1 MKRAEQMKIKA
12 LVMDVDGTLTDGRI
26 YIGLAGECMKA
37 FNVKDGYAIAQ
48 ILPKHGILP
57 IIITGRESAITERRA
72 EELNIHCL
80 YQNVSNKVLVL
91 KKIMDEKKIVSDEVA
106 YIGDDLNDLP
116 AMKICGCVGC
126 PSDSVKEVLEYAD
139 YICNKNGG
147 AGAVREFID
156 YIVKEYEHEIR
167 K

>member
-1 MKRAEQMKIKA
+1 MKIKA

-57 IIITGRESAITERRA
+57 IIITGRKSAITERRA

>member
-1 MKRAEQMKIKA
+1 MKIKA

>member
-1 MKRAEQMKIKA
+1 MKIKA

-26 YIGLAGECMKA
+26 YIGPAGECMKA
-37 FNVKDGYAIAQ
+37 FNVKDGYGIAQ
-48 ILPKHGILP
+48 ILPKYGILP

-72 EELNIHCL
+72 EELNIQCL
-80 YQNVSNKVLVL
+80 YQNVSNKVSIL
-91 KKIMDEKKIVSDEVA
+91 KKFMDENKLLSDEVA

-116 AMKICGCVGC
+116 AMKVCGYVGC
-126 PSDSVKEVLEYAD
+126 PNDSAKEVLEYAD
-139 YICNKNGG
+139 YVCTKNGG

-156 YIVKEYEHEIR
+156 YIVKECEHEIG

>member
-1 MKRAEQMKIKA
+1 MKIKA

-26 YIGLAGECMKA
+26 YIGPDGEGIKA
-37 FNVKDGYAIAQ
+37 FNVKDGYGIAQ
-48 ILPKHGILP
+48 ILPKYGIMP

-80 YQNVSNKVLVL
+80 YQNVSNKVLAL
-91 KKIMDEKKIVSDEVA
+91 KKIMDENKLVSDAVA

-116 AMKICGCVGC
+116 AMKMCGCVGC
-126 PSDSVKEVLEYAD
+126 PIDSAVEVLEYAG
-139 YICNKNGG
+139 YVCTKNGG

-156 YIVKEYEHEIR
+156 YIVKEYEHEIG

>member
-1 MKRAEQMKIKA
+1 MKIKA
-12 LVMDVDGTLTDGRI
+12 LVMDVDGTLTDGSI
-26 YIGLAGECMKA
+26 YIGPDGECMKA
-37 FNVKDGYAIAQ
+37 FNVQDGYGIAQ
-48 ILPKHGILP
+48 ILPQYGILP
-57 IIITGRESAITERRA
+57 IIITGRESTITEKRA
-72 EELNIHCL
+72 EELNSHCL

-91 KKIMDEKKIVSDEVA
+91 KKIMDENNLVNNEVA

-116 AMKICGCVGC
+116 AMKVCGCVGC

-139 YICNKNGG
+139 YVCVMNGG

-156 YIVKEYEHEIR
+156 YIVKECEHEIR

>member
-1 MKRAEQMKIKA
+1 MKIKA
-12 LVMDVDGTLTDGRI
+12 LVMDVDGTLTDGKI
-26 YIGLAGECMKA
+26 YVGPSGECMKA
-37 FNVKDGYAIAQ
+37 FNVKDGYGIAR
-48 ILPKHGILP
+48 ILPEYGVLA

-72 EELNIHCL
+72 KELNIHCL

-91 KKIMDEKKIVSDEVA
+91 KKIMDEKKLVGGEVA

-116 AMKICGCVGC
+116 AMKVCGCVGC
-126 PSDSVKEVLEYAD
+126 PSDSAKEVLEYAD
-139 YICNKNGG
+139 YICTKNGG

-156 YIVKEYEHEIR
+156 YIVKEYGHENR

>member
-1 MKRAEQMKIKA
+1 MKIKA

-26 YIGLAGECMKA
+26 YIGPAGECMKA
-37 FNVKDGYAIAQ
+37 FNVKDGYGIAQ
-48 ILPKHGILP
+48 ILPKYGILP

-72 EELNIHCL
+72 VELNIYCL
-80 YQNVSNKVLVL
+80 YQNVSNKVLAL
-91 KKIMDEKKIVSDEVA
+91 KKIMDEKKLVSDEVA

-116 AMKICGCVGC
+116 AMKVCGCVGC
-126 PSDSVKEVLEYAD
+126 PIDSSKEVLEYAD
-139 YICNKNGG
+139 YVCTKHGG

-156 YIVKEYEHEIR
+156 YIVKECEHEIR

>member
-1 MKRAEQMKIKA
+1 MKIKA

-26 YIGLAGECMKA
+26 YIGPDGECMKA
-37 FNVKDGYAIAQ
+37 FNVKDGYGIAQ
-48 ILPKHGILP
+48 VLPKHGILP
-57 IIITGRESAITERRA
+57 IIITGRASAITERRA

-80 YQNVSNKVLVL
+80 YQNVSNKVSVL
-91 KKIMDEKKIVSDEVA
+91 KKIMDEYKLVSDAVA

-116 AMKICGCVGC
+116 AMKVCGCVGC
-126 PSDSVKEVLEYAD
+126 PNDSAKKVIEYAD
-139 YICNKNGG
+139 YVCTKNGG

-156 YIVKEYEHEIR
+156 YIVKECEHEIR